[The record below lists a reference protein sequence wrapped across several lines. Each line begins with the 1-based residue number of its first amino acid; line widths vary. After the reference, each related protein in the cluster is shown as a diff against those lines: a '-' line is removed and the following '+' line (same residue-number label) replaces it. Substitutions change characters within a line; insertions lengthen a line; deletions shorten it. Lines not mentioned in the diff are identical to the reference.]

1 MGADL
6 GVDQGVDLA
15 GLGDTRDLGNL
26 VCRK

>member
-15 GLGDTRDLGNL
+15 GLGDLGDLDDL